1 MGVWISWARRLRL
14 LAPRRSL
21 QKLTAIYVL
30 FTMSLLP
37 ISASASAA
45 EPIRILAFGDSL
57 TAGYGLADLADAF
70 PAQLEKALRA
80 KGLNVTI
87 VQGGISGDTT
97 TDGRARIDWAMSAKP
112 DAVIVELGA
121 NDALRALD
129 PKLTEDN
136 LRIII
141 SRIHKDGTPVL
152 IAGMVAPPNLGRDY
166 ADRFNPL
173 FSKVAKEQDVLLY
186 PFFLDGVAAVPN
198 LNQVDHMHP
207 LPAGVK
213 IVVQKILPSVEKLVA
228 QVEARRK
235 AGR

>member
-1 MGVWISWARRLRL
+1 MGVWRSWAGWLRL
-14 LAPRRSL
+14 LAPRRIL

-30 FTMSLLP
+30 FTMSLV
-37 ISASASAA
+37 SAAAA

-80 KGLNVTI
+80 KGLDVMV
-87 VQGGISGDTT
+87 VQGGVSGDTT
-97 TDGRARIDWAMSAKP
+97 TDGRARLDWAMAAKP

-136 LRIII
+136 LRIIV

-152 IAGMVAPPNLGRDY
+152 VAGMLAPPNLGREY
-166 ADRFNPL
+166 SDRFNPL
-173 FSKVAKEQDVLLY
+173 FAKVAKEHDVLLY
-186 PFFLDGVAAVPN
+186 PFFLDGVAAILN
-198 LNQVDHMHP
+198 LNQADRIHP

-213 IVVQKILPSVEKLVA
+213 VIVQKILPSVEKLVA
-228 QVEARRK
+228 QVDARRK
-235 AGR
+235 AAR

>member
-1 MGVWISWARRLRL
+1 
-14 LAPRRSL
+14 
-21 QKLTAIYVL
+21 
-30 FTMSLLP
+30 MSLV
-37 ISASASAA
+37 SASAA
-45 EPIRILAFGDSL
+45 EPIKILAFGDSL
-57 TAGYGLADLADAF
+57 IAGYGLADLAEAF

-80 KGLNVTI
+80 KGHDVTV

-97 TDGRARIDWAMSAKP
+97 TDGRARLDWAMAAKP

-136 LRIII
+136 LRTIV
-141 SRIHKDGTPVL
+141 SRIHKDGMPVL
-152 IAGMVAPPNLGRDY
+152 IAGMMAPPNLGRDY
-166 ADRFNPL
+166 GDRFNPI
-173 FSKVAKEQDVLLY
+173 FAKIAKDQDVLLY

-198 LNQVDHMHP
+198 LNQADHMHP

-213 IVVQKILPSVEKLVA
+213 IIVQKILPSVEKLVA

-235 AGR
+235 TAR